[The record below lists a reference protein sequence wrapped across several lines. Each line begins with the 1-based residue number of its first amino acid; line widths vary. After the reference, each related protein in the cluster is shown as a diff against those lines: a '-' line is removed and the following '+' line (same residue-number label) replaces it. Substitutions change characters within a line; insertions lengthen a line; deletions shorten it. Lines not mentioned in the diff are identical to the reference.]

1 MVKGQG
7 DFYFMRQEVNLR
19 NIKYLNNLLLD
30 ILEYYIPSRNIY
42 FSDTAITFHIYLL
55 FPFYPF
61 LLTSHTLF

>member
-30 ILEYYIPSRNIY
+30 ILE
-42 FSDTAITFHIYLL
+42 
-55 FPFYPF
+55 
-61 LLTSHTLF
+61 